1 MKLPAFSILLTSVAN
16 AQIFPR
22 QTTVPFGNGSSSAT
36 LISGATGSITASP
49 PATTPP
55 PCCWVIAGSLAVGF
69 GRWWSSSAVETVAT
83 VVTNYMRNNYTTILL
98 NSSTIYKPANET
110 FAASSYSFY
119 LAGEFLDSAITS
131 PIAIPT
137 NLLTG
142 AGAGLDNIG
151 PDYAGTAIISGTVE
165 TFDHTD
171 LKITMSDD
179 TRTSPTAFDV
189 WFNLGI
195 LTVYPDLSTT
205 PSGMLSYE
213 PTMCGSWTTPEY
225 ISYSTDKTD
234 LSTTTFT
241 QSGTTGTYTGTDYD
255 YTAKTTS
262 TGVPSLRPYWWDDSN
277 FFRLPLWLDGQHNL
291 YDPTSAAPGIA
302 SPSAWGAIALN
313 ATYIQPVAT
322 QMPDGEA
329 YVNFPSGLMP
339 WLAQQPS
346 IKSRF
351 PFIENC
357 WTISGQGQPTV
368 HVPVVQLTG
377 ASTNY
382 IDMTGGMITAPT
394 STPVPTLTEVPV
406 ALAPQTSIVSPT
418 TPAVSPSS
426 TAALGSSASAS
437 SSSNTIRT
445 QEDQGQTSPTA
456 QAQTQTTDEITA
468 PSPVKTSAT
477 NSLGGLFSAISSVG
491 QQQQQQPAS
500 SAVVEGSGNEG
511 ESPTQGARTSDG
523 MPAAS
528 TLALTTSS
536 GYSSQPAYVVGSM
549 TASPGGP
556 AISSGGTLYS
566 ALPSGSGLQVVHN
579 DETSTVLAP
588 SSDTPSPYVA
598 NGQTIS
604 SSVATIS
611 ATTYSILPSGS
622 GVQIVAADTTT
633 TIQPSYAIAPLVTT
647 LANGQMISG
656 IGISSV
662 PTPAS
667 ITIDSQ
673 VLRYSSIAPG
683 QYAIGSETLTAG
695 GSAIFEHG
703 QTLSLTTQSGSAALI
718 INGASTMTLP
728 ADVPA
733 SAPQLVTI
741 GDQTYTA
748 YATASSALVIAGVT
762 VHPGSAT
769 LINGETVILSG
780 TNLLVD
786 SGTATSTEGLG
797 AAIISGLGG
806 SQSSSSSSPEAFTGA
821 AVKNSVSMRM
831 SYLLMLIALH
841 QYLA

>member
-1 MKLPAFSILLTSVAN
+1 MKLPAFSILLTSIAN
-16 AQIFPR
+16 AQTFPR
-22 QTTVPFGNGSSSAT
+22 QTSVPFGNGSSNAT
-36 LISGATGSITASP
+36 LISGATGSITASL

-83 VVTNYMRNNYTTILL
+83 VVTNYMRNNYTTIFL

-165 TFDHTD
+165 SFDNTD
-171 LKITMSDD
+171 LKI
-179 TRTSPTAFDV
+179 TSPTAFDV

-205 PSGMLSYE
+205 PPGMLSYE

-234 LSTTTFT
+234 FSTTTFT

-262 TGVPSLRPYWWDDSN
+262 TGIASLRPYWWDDSN

-302 SPSAWGAIALN
+302 SPSAWGAIAFN

-406 ALAPQTSIVSPT
+406 ALAPQTSVVSPT
-418 TPAVSPSS
+418 TPAASPSS
-426 TAALGSSASAS
+426 ETALKPS
-437 SSSNTIRT
+437 SST
-445 QEDQGQTSPTA
+445 QSFPNMVQTQDGQGQTSPTA
-456 QAQTQTTDEITA
+456 QAQTQITDEITA

-536 GYSSQPAYVVGSM
+536 GYSSPPAYVVGSM

-604 SSVATIS
+604 SSIATIS
-611 ATTYSILPSGS
+611 GTTYSVLPSGS
-622 GVQIVAADTTT
+622 GVQIVAAGTTS
-633 TIQPSYAIAPLVTT
+633 TIQPSYASPSLVTT
-647 LANGQMISG
+647 LPNGQVVSS
-656 IGISSV
+656 IGLGSS
-662 PTPAS
+662 TQPAS
-667 ITIDSQ
+667 ITIGSQ
-673 VLRYSSIAPG
+673 ALHYSSIAPG
-683 QYAIGSETLTAG
+683 EVVIGSKTLTAG
-695 GSAIFEHG
+695 GSAVVEHG
-703 QTLSLTTQSGSAALI
+703 ETLSLTTQSGSAALI
-718 INGASTMTLP
+718 INGASTMKLP
-728 ADVPA
+728 ANVPA
-733 SAPQLVTI
+733 PATQLVTI

-748 YATASSALVIAGVT
+748 YATASSALVINGVT
-762 VHPGSAT
+762 VNPGSAT
-769 LINGETVILSG
+769 LINGETVRLSG
-780 TNLLVD
+780 TNLLVASD
-786 SGTATSTEGLG
+786 TATSTEGLG

-806 SQSSSSSSPEAFTGA
+806 SSSSSSSSPEAFTGA
-821 AVKNSVSMRM
+821 AVKTSVSIRM
-831 SYLLMLIALH
+831 SYLLMLIGLH

>member
-1 MKLPAFSILLTSVAN
+1 MKLPAFTILLTSIAN

-22 QTTVPFGNGSSSAT
+22 QTSVPFGNGSSSAT
-36 LISGATGSITASP
+36 LASSATGEITTSP
-49 PATTPP
+49 PTTTPP

-119 LAGEFLDSAITS
+119 FAGEFFNSALTS
-131 PIAIPT
+131 PIVVPT

-142 AGAGLDNIG
+142 AGAHLNNLG
-151 PDYAGTAIISGTVE
+151 PDYAGTSIISGTVE
-165 TFDHTD
+165 TFEHTD
-171 LKITMSDD
+171 LKIT
-179 TRTSPTAFDV
+179 SPTAFDE

-195 LTVYPDLSTT
+195 LTVYPELSST
-205 PSGMLSYE
+205 PPGMLSYE
-213 PTMCGSWTTPEY
+213 PTMCGTWTTPEY
-225 ISYSTDKTD
+225 VSYSTDKTD
-234 LSTTTFT
+234 FSTTTYT
-241 QSGTTGTYTGTDYD
+241 QSGTPVIYTSTDYD

-262 TGVPSLRPYWWDDSN
+262 TGIPRLMPYWWDDSN

-329 YVNFPSGLMP
+329 IVNFPAGLMP

-382 IDMTGGMITAPT
+382 IEMSAKSTT
-394 STPVPTLTEVPV
+394 STEAWSISTKTGPV
-406 ALAPQTSIVSPT
+406 ALAPQTSILSPT
-418 TPAVSPSS
+418 APAAPPSS
-426 TAALGSSASAS
+426 TATLGSSSSTPGS
-437 SSSNTIRT
+437 SSTIRT
-445 QEDQGQTSPTA
+445 QEDQGQTSPTT
-456 QAQTQTTDEITA
+456 QAQTQTTDERRS

-491 QQQQQQPAS
+491 QQQQQQQAS
-500 SAVVEGSGNEG
+500 SADVGGSGDEG
-511 ESPTQGARTSDG
+511 VSPTQTSDHGARTSNG
-523 MPAAS
+523 MPGASNLAS
-528 TLALTTSS
+528 TPGNPDNSQLA
-536 GYSSQPAYVVGSM
+536 YAVGSQI
-549 TASPGGP
+549 ASPGGP
-556 AISSGGTLYS
+556 AISSGGTTYS
-566 ALPSGSGLQVVHN
+566 ALPSGSGLQVAGS
-579 DETSTVLAP
+579 DGTSIALALATDSP
-588 SSDTPSPYVA
+588 LPYVA

-604 SSVATIS
+604 SSIATIS
-611 ATTYSILPSGS
+611 GTTYSVLPSSS
-622 GVQIVAADTTT
+622 GVQIVAAGTTA
-633 TIQPSYAIAPLVTT
+633 TIQPIYASPSLVTT
-647 LANGQMISG
+647 LPNGQVVSS
-656 IGISSV
+656 IGLGSS
-662 PTPAS
+662 TQPAS
-667 ITIDSQ
+667 ITIGSQ
-673 VLRYSSIAPG
+673 TLLYSSIAPDEV
-683 QYAIGSETLTAG
+683 AIGSKTLTAG
-695 GSAIFEHG
+695 GSVIVADG
-703 QTLSLTTQSGSAALI
+703 QTLSLITQSGSAALI

-728 ADVPA
+728 GNVPA
-733 SAPQLVTI
+733 SATQLVTI
-741 GDQTYTA
+741 GDHTYTV
-748 YATASSALVIAGVT
+748 YATASSALVIDGVT

>member
-22 QTTVPFGNGSSSAT
+22 QTSVPFGNGSSSAS

-83 VVTNYMRNNYTTILL
+83 VITNYMRNNYTTILL

-234 LSTTTFT
+234 FSTTTFT

-262 TGVPSLRPYWWDDSN
+262 TGIPSLRPYWWDDSN

-291 YDPTSAAPGIA
+291 YDPTSAASGIA

-377 ASTNY
+377 SSTNY
-382 IDMTGGMITAPT
+382 IEMAGVISTPSIPKHTTSAPRAAISQDSIAPATTPTKLPSSAPT
-394 STPVPTLTEVPV
+394 VV
-406 ALAPQTSIVSPT
+406 
-418 TPAVSPSS
+418 PSS
-426 TAALGSSASAS
+426 FASGLPS
-437 SSSNTIRT
+437 TVRT
-445 QEDQGQTSPTA
+445 QEQTSPTA
-456 QAQTQTTDEITA
+456 QAQTQTTDESTS

-477 NSLGGLFSAISSVG
+477 NSLGVLFSAISSVG
-491 QQQQQQPAS
+491 QQQQQAS
-500 SAVVEGSGNEG
+500 SVGGYGDEGV
-511 ESPTQGARTSDG
+511 SPTQPSRPGARTSNG
-523 MPAAS
+523 MPGAS
-528 TLALTTSS
+528 TLASTT
-536 GYSSQPAYVVGSM
+536 GNADSSQPAYAVGSQL
-549 TASPGGP
+549 ASSGGP
-556 AISSGGTLYS
+556 AISSEGTTYS
-566 ALPSGSGLQVVHN
+566 PLPSGSGLQVAGS
-579 DETSTVLAP
+579 DGTSTVLALATD
-588 SSDTPSPYVA
+588 SSLPYVA

-604 SSVATIS
+604 SSMATIS
-611 ATTYSILPSGS
+611 GTTYSVLPSGS
-622 GVQIVAADTTT
+622 GVRVVAADTTA
-633 TIQPSYAIAPLVTT
+633 TIQPSYPTIPAVTT
-647 LANGQMISG
+647 LPNGQIVSG
-656 IGISSV
+656 IGISYV

-728 ADVPA
+728 GNVPA
-733 SAPQLVTI
+733 SATQLVTI
-741 GDQTYTA
+741 GDHTYTA
-748 YATASSALVIAGVT
+748 YATASSALVIDGVT
-762 VHPGSAT
+762 VHPGNAT